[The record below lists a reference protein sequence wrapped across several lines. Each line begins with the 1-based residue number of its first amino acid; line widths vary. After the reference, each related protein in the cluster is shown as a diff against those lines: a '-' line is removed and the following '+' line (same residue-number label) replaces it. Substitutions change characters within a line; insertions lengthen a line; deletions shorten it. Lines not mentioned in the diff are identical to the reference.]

1 MAREHRHD
9 GPVNAQPPTE
19 EALEPV
25 ELIRQSGIV
34 LRTGQLMLS
43 AGTGSYR
50 VKSAMQRIASAVGL
64 DRHHA
69 HVTLTEITATSH
81 RGPIF
86 RTEVTEVRSIGVN
99 SDRLAELE
107 RLTHGL
113 AAHVTVDEV
122 AAQLDRIESKPP
134 LYSPFVNALW
144 AALACAAFAFLN
156 NGGPVEIACVMFGAG
171 GGQFVRRSFAHRG
184 YNQFGAAMLSAGVA
198 CLVYLG
204 LVVGLEALGVA
215 DQQQEIGYV
224 SAVLFLIPGFP
235 LVTAALDL
243 AKLDFSAGIARL
255 SYALMILTS
264 AALSVWAVSSVA
276 GLSPDPAAPIPL
288 APVTLLVLQLL
299 ASFLG
304 VLGFALLFNSPG
316 RMALTAAGIGMIANV
331 VRIDLVDVGAA
342 PQAGAAAAS
351 LLVGLLAA
359 WWAPRMGVP
368 RITVSVPAVVIMVPG
383 AAAYRAV
390 FFLSNGDTTQ
400 ALAFGFEAA
409 LVVVAIAI
417 GLAAA
422 RMLTDR
428 AWAFER

>member
-1 MAREHRHD
+1 MT
-9 GPVNAQPPTE
+9 AQRPTE
-19 EALEPV
+19 ENLEPV

-50 VKSAMQRIASAVGL
+50 VKNAMQRVALALGL

-81 RGPIF
+81 RGSIF

-107 RLTHGL
+107 RLTRAL
-113 AAHVTVDEV
+113 PPHVTVDEV
-122 AAQLDRIESKPP
+122 AAELNRIERKAPLYPP
-134 LYSPFVNALW
+134 LVNALW
-144 AALACAAFAFLN
+144 GAMACGAFAFLN
-156 NGGPVEIACVMFGAG
+156 NGGPIEILGVLVGAG
-171 GGQFVRRSFAHRG
+171 LGQYVRRAFAHRR
-184 YNQFGAAMLSAGVA
+184 YNQFGAAMVAAAVA
-198 CLVYLG
+198 CLGYLG
-204 LVVGLEALGVA
+204 LVVGLEALGWV
-215 DQQQEIGYV
+215 DPRHEIGYV

-243 AKLDFSAGIARL
+243 AKLDFSAGVARL
-255 SYALMILTS
+255 TYALMILTS
-264 AALSVWAVSSVA
+264 AALSVWAVSSIA
-276 GLSPDPAAPIPL
+276 GLSPDPVAPMVL
-288 APVTLLVLQLL
+288 APVTMVALQAL

-304 VLGFALLFNSPG
+304 VLGFAFMFNSPG
-316 RMALTAAGIGMIANV
+316 RMALTAAGIGMVANV
-331 VRIDLVDVGAA
+331 VRIQLVDIGAA
-342 PQAGAAAAS
+342 PQAGAAAAA
-351 LLVGLLAA
+351 LIVGLLAA
-359 WWAPRMGVP
+359 GLAPRVHVP

-390 FFLSNGDTTQ
+390 FFLNNGDMTQ
-400 ALAFGFEAA
+400 AIAFGMQAA

-417 GLAAA
+417 GLAVA